1 MLSKC
6 RKNLKKYEAEFMA
19 RPEGIRA
26 KNKVI
31 FEISTV
37 EQIRKIVENSEGER
51 DYNWP
56 EEGQRSFEYSPDDN

>member
-6 RKNLKKYEAEFMA
+6 RKNIKKYEAGVMA

-31 FEISTV
+31 FEIPTV
-37 EQIRKIVENSEGER
+37 E
-51 DYNWP
+51 
-56 EEGQRSFEYSPDDN
+56 